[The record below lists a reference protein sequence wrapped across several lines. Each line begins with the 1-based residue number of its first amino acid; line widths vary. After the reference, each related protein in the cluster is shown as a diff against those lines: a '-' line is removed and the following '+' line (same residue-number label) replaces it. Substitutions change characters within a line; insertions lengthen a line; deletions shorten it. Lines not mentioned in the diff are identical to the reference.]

1 MRQRAQ
7 ERGLQIDFDQHLEFL
22 VLYGPLTPQP
32 NKMFVAIVLP
42 DPPDLADGRPTAPKQ
57 VRGSHE
63 VTAEGKTAR
72 SPFESNTTVVFP
84 EMSKRS
90 QKTEIAM
97 GGEVL
102 AAKEGLR
109 NDKSQSS
116 GVGAIVEVYPGQCLL
131 PKAVGMAAA
140 VIRHNVTKFAMSAE
154 EHVGAMTGTSSAL
167 QS

>member
-42 DPPDLADGRPTAPKQ
+42 DPPDLVDGRPTTPKQ

-63 VTAEGKTAR
+63 VPTDEKTAR
-72 SPFESNTTVVFP
+72 SRFESNTTVVLP

-90 QKTEIAM
+90 QKTGIAM

-102 AAKEGLR
+102 AAKEGQG
-109 NDKSQSS
+109 NVDKSQSS

-131 PKAVGMAAA
+131 PKAGGVAAA
-140 VIRHNVTKFAMSAE
+140 VIRHNVTNSPLVRRSMLE
-154 EHVGAMTGTSSAL
+154 R
-167 QS
+167 